1 MSAVV
6 PSTGFEGRT
15 VAVVG
20 ASGGIGQACV
30 QELAALGAAAVLCG
44 RDTQKLSARAPGRS
58 AVLAVDLE
66 KPETFAAAAQ
76 QLPLLDGLVFAAG
89 VALVRPFTLTDAAA
103 LRRVLAVNV
112 EGPLLLLR
120 EIMRARRLSA
130 GSAVVFIGS
139 IAAHRGAPGYTAYS
153 ASKGALVSAVRGLAL
168 EAAGAGIRVNVIS
181 PGLVQTAMADDLA
194 GQMTAEQAKAY
205 AASYPLGLG
214 RPEDVAR
221 GATFLL
227 SSAARWMTG
236 ADLVMDGGATL
247 R

>member
-1 MSAVV
+1 MSAEVS
-6 PSTGFEGRT
+6 PSPFAGRV

-20 ASGGIGQACV
+20 ASGAIGRACV
-30 QELAALGAAAVLCG
+30 QELTALGATVVLCC
-44 RDTQKLSARAPGRS
+44 RDAKKLSAVAERS
-58 AVLAVDLE
+58 AVVAVDLE

-76 QLPLLDGLVFAAG
+76 QFPALDGLVFAAG

-139 IAAHRGAPGYTAYS
+139 IAAHRGAPGYIAYS

-194 GQMTAEQAKAY
+194 GQMSAEQAKAY
-205 AASYPLGLG
+205 AARYPLGLG
-214 RPEDVAR
+214 RAEDVAR
-221 GATFLL
+221 GAAFLL
-227 SSAARWMTG
+227 SPSARWMTG

>member
-1 MSAVV
+1 MSAEV
-6 PSTGFEGRT
+6 PPSEFAGRV

-20 ASGGIGQACV
+20 ASGAIGRACV
-30 QELAALGAAAVLCG
+30 QELTALGATAVLCC
-44 RDTQKLSARAPGRS
+44 RDPQKLPAVAGRS
-58 AVLAVDLE
+58 AVVVVDLE
-66 KPETFAAAAQ
+66 KPETFAVAAQ
-76 QLPLLDGLVFAAG
+76 QLPSLDGLVFAAG
-89 VALVRPFTLTDAAA
+89 VALVRPFTLTDAPA
-103 LRRVLAVNV
+103 LRRVLAVNL

-120 EIMRARRLSA
+120 EIMRARRLQPRS
-130 GSAVVFIGS
+130 SVVFIGS
-139 IAAHRGAPGYTAYS
+139 IAAHRGTPGYTAYS

-214 RPEDVAR
+214 RAEDVAR

-236 ADLVMDGGATL
+236 ADLVMDGGSTL